1 MEDYL
6 FSRFGISLGPGI
18 SIREAGDGRL
28 LAYASSLDSFNAQGE
43 ETRGIVAVRKNGAMK
58 PTSDFLQLFGW
69 MCTRNAMFLG
79 DRDAADFCSGKTVLA
94 SSPWCTRGYVAVS
107 CRGVVLG
114 CAFYDGEKI
123 ESLVPHHKRVMSVA

>member
-1 MEDYL
+1 MQEYL
-6 FSRFGISLGPGI
+6 FSRFGISLGPGL
-18 SIREAGDGRL
+18 SVREAGDGKSL
-28 LAYASSLDSFNAQGE
+28 VYSSSLDSFTAQGE

-69 MCTRNAMFLG
+69 MCTRNAIFLDDG
-79 DRDAADFCSGKTVLA
+79 KAADFCSGKGISA

-107 CRGVVLG
+107 CRGAVLG

-123 ESLVPHHKRVMSVA
+123 ESLVPLHKRVVSVA